1 MLYWLEIM
9 AVQHVSTQWSP
20 LSSSFTL
27 SLQSQHLPFQQILP
41 TLTLL
46 LPLDLSCFS
55 VSFQFVFNFSV
66 RHVLDTHPAFYCT
79 LNTHYRIIHSVSQ
92 CWRLPQH
99 VSVWHDLDTSRPAT
113 LALSLYTVGQKNCTR
128 LLLGGLVSGVK
139 SGVLCRSSSV
149 LLHTRGALES
159 ESHQQLD
166 RCLAAAVWAA
176 RHQSNMQHSLLTLA
190 AWKPHQC
197 TSAWRHQLK
206 PTRRNTFIRN
216 QWGTSISWSSMWL
229 KRGQQPAELH
239 GSSNRSVARLF

>member
-1 MLYWLEIM
+1 MLK
-9 AVQHVSTQWSP
+9 ATTTCVSLTRLGYKSP
-20 LSSSFTL
+20 SNTG
-27 SLQSQHLPFQQILP
+27 
-41 TLTLL
+41 
-46 LPLDLSCFS
+46 
-55 VSFQFVFNFSV
+55 FVFV
-66 RHVLDTHPAFYCT
+66 HCGPKKLHPF
-79 LNTHYRIIHSVSQ
+79 
-92 CWRLPQH
+92 
-99 VSVWHDLDTSRPAT
+99 
-113 LALSLYTVGQKNCTR
+113 TVGRPRVWC
-128 LLLGGLVSGVK
+128 
-139 SGVLCRSSSV
+139 GVLCRSSSV

-176 RHQSNMQHSLLTLA
+176 RHHSNMQHSLLTLA